1 MPGRTLDDASRAL
14 FRAAVADA
22 VPLASD
28 RIHHEPPPPP
38 AIPRQ
43 RAHDERAA
51 LGESLSDNDP
61 DHQLALALEG
71 GDEAAYL
78 KPGMAP
84 KVLKDLRRGRWVVQA
99 HLDLHGM
106 HRDEARHHVALF
118 LAECLARRQRCVR
131 IVHGKGH
138 GSPGRIPVLKRLVL
152 GWLAQRQ
159 EVLAYCQART
169 VEGGAGAVIV
179 LLAPQARIESLVPA
193 RGRARRRAPP
203 ALG

>member
-1 MPGRTLDDASRAL
+1 MAPHARRTLDDASRAL
-14 FRAAVADA
+14 FEDA
-22 VPLASD
+22 IAGAIPLASD
-28 RIHHEPPPPP
+28 RVHHEPPPPP

-43 RAHDERAA
+43 HQRDERAA
-51 LGESLSDNDP
+51 LGESLSDVDLL
-61 DHQLALALEG
+61 DLQLEG
-71 GDEAAYL
+71 GDEAVWL

-106 HRDEARHHVALF
+106 HRDEARHQVALF
-118 LAECLARRQRCVR
+118 LAECLTHRQRCVR
-131 IVHGKGH
+131 IVHGKGY

-152 GWLAQRQ
+152 GWLTQRQ

-179 LLAPQARIESLVPA
+179 LLA
-193 RGRARRRAPP
+193 G
-203 ALG
+203 

>member
-1 MPGRTLDDASRAL
+1 MQDRTLDDASRAL
-14 FRAAVADA
+14 FRDAVADA

-28 RIHHEPPPPP
+28 RVHHEPPPPLP
-38 AIPRQ
+38 IPRQ
-43 RAHDERAA
+43 RSHDERAA
-51 LGESLSDNDP
+51 LGESLSDSDP
-61 DHQLALALEG
+61 LALALEG

-84 KVLKDLRRGRWVVQA
+84 KVLRDLRRGRWVVQA

-106 HRDEARHHVALF
+106 QRDEARHHVAAF
-118 LAECLARRQRCVR
+118 LAECRQHGQRCVR

-138 GSPGRIPVLKRLVL
+138 GSPGRVPVLKRLVL

-169 VEGGAGAVIV
+169 IEGGAGAVIA
-179 LLAPQARIESLVPA
+179 LLA
-193 RGRARRRAPP
+193 G
-203 ALG
+203 

>member
-1 MPGRTLDDASRAL
+1 MAGRTLDEQSRAL
-14 FRAAVADA
+14 FEDAVAGA
-22 VPLASD
+22 VPLATD
-28 RIHHEPPPPP
+28 RVHHEPPPPP

-43 RAHDERAA
+43 RHHDERAA
-51 LGESLSDNDP
+51 LGESLSDVDSL
-61 DHQLALALEG
+61 HLALEG

-78 KPGMAP
+78 KSGMAS
-84 KVLKDLRRGRWVVQA
+84 KILKDLRRGRWVTQA

-159 EVLAYCQART
+159 EVIAYCQART

-179 LLAPQARIESLVPA
+179 LLQDLR
-193 RGRARRRAPP
+193 
-203 ALG
+203 

>member
-1 MPGRTLDDASRAL
+1 MNNRTLDDASRAL
-14 FRAAVADA
+14 FRDAVADA

-28 RIHHEPPPPP
+28 RVHHEPPPPLP
-38 AIPRQ
+38 IPRQ
-43 RAHDERAA
+43 RSHDERAA

-61 DHQLALALEG
+61 LALALEG
-71 GDEAAYL
+71 GDEAVYL

-99 HLDLHGM
+99 QLDLHGM
-106 HRDEARHHVALF
+106 HRDEARHHVAAF
-118 LAECLARRQRCVR
+118 LAACRQHDRRCVR

-138 GSPGRIPVLKRLVL
+138 GSPGRVPVLKRLVL

-169 VEGGAGAVIV
+169 IEGGAGAVIV
-179 LLAPQARIESLVPA
+179 LLAN
-193 RGRARRRAPP
+193 
-203 ALG
+203 

>member
-1 MPGRTLDDASRAL
+1 MGRRTLDDASRAL
-14 FRAAVADA
+14 FQAAVVDA
-22 VPLASD
+22 TPLSID

-38 AIPRQ
+38 AIPLQRQ
-43 RAHDERAA
+43 HDERAA
-51 LGESLSDNDP
+51 LGESLSDVDP
-61 DHQLALALEG
+61 LALALEG
-71 GDEAAYL
+71 GDEAVWL

-106 HRDEARHHVALF
+106 HRDEARQQVGVF
-118 LAECLARRQRCVR
+118 LAECLAHRQRCVR
-131 IVHGKGH
+131 IVHGKGY

-169 VEGGAGAVIV
+169 IEGGAGAVIV
-179 LLAPQARIESLVPA
+179 LLA
-193 RGRARRRAPP
+193 G
-203 ALG
+203 

>member
-1 MPGRTLDDASRAL
+1 MRNGTLDAASRAL
-14 FRAAVADA
+14 FEDAVAGA

-28 RIHHEPPPPP
+28 RIHHEPAPPPP
-38 AIPRQ
+38 IPRQ
-43 RAHDERAA
+43 RAHDEHAA

-61 DHQLALALEG
+61 LSLALEG
-71 GDEAAYL
+71 GDEAAWL

-99 HLDLHGM
+99 QLDLHGM
-106 HRDEARHHVALF
+106 QRDEARHHVALF
-118 LAECLARRQRCVR
+118 LAECRHHDQRCVR

-138 GSPGRIPVLKRLVL
+138 GSPGRVPVLKSLVL

-169 VEGGAGAVIV
+169 IEGGAGAVIV
-179 LLAPQARIESLVPA
+179 LLA
-193 RGRARRRAPP
+193 G
-203 ALG
+203 

>member
-1 MPGRTLDDASRAL
+1 MSTRTLDDVSRAL
-14 FRAAVADA
+14 FEDAVAGA

-38 AIPRQ
+38 PIPRQ
-43 RAHDERAA
+43 RAHDEHAV

-61 DHQLALALEG
+61 LALALEG
-71 GDEAAYL
+71 GDEAVYL

-84 KVLKDLRRGRWVVQA
+84 KILKDLRRGRWVVQA

-106 HRDEARHHVALF
+106 HRDEARHHVAAF
-118 LAECLARRQRCVR
+118 LAECRQHSQRCVR

-138 GSPGRIPVLKRLVL
+138 GSPGRVPVLKRLVL

-159 EVLAYCQART
+159 EVLAYCQARL

-179 LLAPQARIESLVPA
+179 LLES
-193 RGRARRRAPP
+193 
-203 ALG
+203 

>member
-1 MPGRTLDDASRAL
+1 MSNGTLDEASRAL
-14 FRAAVADA
+14 FEAAVADA
-22 VPLASD
+22 RRLNSD
-28 RIHHEPPPPP
+28 RVHHEPPPPP

-43 RAHDERAA
+43 RWRDEHAV
-51 LGESLSDNDP
+51 LGESLSDLDP
-61 DHQLALALEG
+61 LDLALEG
-71 GDEAAYL
+71 GDEAVFL

-99 HLDLHGM
+99 QLDLHGM
-106 HRDEARHHVALF
+106 HRDEARHHVATF
-118 LAECLARRQRCVR
+118 LAECRQHNHRCVR

-152 GWLAQRQ
+152 RWLIQRQ

-179 LLAPQARIESLVPA
+179 LLA
-193 RGRARRRAPP
+193 G
-203 ALG
+203 

>member
-1 MPGRTLDDASRAL
+1 MRNGTLDDASRAL
-14 FRAAVADA
+14 FEDAVADA

-28 RIHHEPPPPP
+28 RVHHEPPPPP
-38 AIPRQ
+38 PIPRQ

-61 DHQLALALEG
+61 LSLALEG
-71 GDEAAYL
+71 GDEAVYL

-84 KVLKDLRRGRWVVQA
+84 KVLKDLRRGRWVVQN

-106 HRDEARHHVALF
+106 HRDEARHHVAAF
-118 LAECLARRQRCVR
+118 LAECRHLDQRCVR

-138 GSPGRIPVLKRLVL
+138 GSPGRVPVLKRLVL

-169 VEGGAGAVIV
+169 IEGGAGAVIV
-179 LLAPQARIESLVPA
+179 LLA
-193 RGRARRRAPP
+193 G
-203 ALG
+203 

>member
-1 MPGRTLDDASRAL
+1 MMRNGTLDDASRAL

-22 VPLASD
+22 IPLTVQ
-28 RIHHEPPPPP
+28 RVHYEPPPPP

-43 RAHDERAA
+43 RQHDERAA
-51 LGESLSDNDP
+51 LDESLSDVDP
-61 DHQLALALEG
+61 LDLALEG

-99 HLDLHGM
+99 YVDLHGL
-106 HRDEARHHVALF
+106 HRDAARRQVAGF
-118 LAECLARRQRCVR
+118 LADCLSQRQRCVR
-131 IVHGKGH
+131 IVHGKGY

-152 GWLAQRQ
+152 GWLMQRQ

-179 LLAPQARIESLVPA
+179 LLQD
-193 RGRARRRAPP
+193 RR
-203 ALG
+203 

>member
-1 MPGRTLDDASRAL
+1 MKLHNRTLDDASRAL
-14 FRAAVADA
+14 FREAVGDA
-22 VPLASD
+22 VPLAFD

-43 RAHDERAA
+43 RADDERAA
-51 LGESLSDNDP
+51 LGESLSDNNS
-61 DHQLALALEG
+61 LALALEG
-71 GDEAAYL
+71 GDEAAWL

-84 KVLKDLRRGRWVVQA
+84 NVLRDLRRGRWVVQA
-99 HLDLHGM
+99 SLDLHGM
-106 HRDEARHHVALF
+106 QRDAARHHVASF
-118 LAECLARRQRCVR
+118 LAECMAHGERCVR

-169 VEGGAGAVIV
+169 IEGGAGAVIV
-179 LLAPQARIESLVPA
+179 LLQDRK
-193 RGRARRRAPP
+193 
-203 ALG
+203 